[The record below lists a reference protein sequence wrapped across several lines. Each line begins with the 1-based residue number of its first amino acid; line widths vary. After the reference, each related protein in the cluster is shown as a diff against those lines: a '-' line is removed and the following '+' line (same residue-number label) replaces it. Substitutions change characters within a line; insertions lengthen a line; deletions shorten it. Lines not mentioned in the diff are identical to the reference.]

1 MSIRRPSTP
10 GEILARCG
18 TLPAL
23 AAASLVLFCMPQAT
37 LALPQEAQPEV
48 RDPMKPDRTGDNKMR
63 VEVSDQNTVDMAV
76 KNEDIESVLEMLQF
90 QSERNIVLSKNVTG
104 KVSATIKNATFDE
117 ALEAILYPNGWN
129 YVVQGNFI
137 YVFTQEEYAQR
148 QKALLKREYKVVRLN
163 YLNAEDAKEFVSMLL
178 SKDGGE
184 IQVNKSSKE
193 FAINDKS
200 PVGKDDYA
208 LSATLVIY
216 DYPEHISAI
225 ETLLTQLD
233 TKPQQVLVEATI
245 LQCSLNEANAFGV
258 DFSIIADMDFTD
270 FINIGGP
277 LSAANNLIR
286 GGTGAAN
293 QGFSPAD
300 NKGVAIGSTPGNTTG
315 PGTFKAG
322 IVTGDVSI
330 FVRML
335 DQVTD
340 TVVLSNPKVLAL
352 NRQPSRVLVG
362 KRVGYLSTTSTDT
375 STTQS
380 VEFLDTGTQLY
391 FRPFVSDDGNIRM
404 ELKPQVSIADI
415 RTVTDAGG
423 AAVTIP
429 DEVTQELTTNV
440 NVRDGQT
447 IVLGGLFSE
456 SSTFTRRQV
465 PWFGDIP
472 IIGAAFRGHDDST
485 VRSEII
491 FMITPSIVSDASI
504 ASAAAQAEGDIE
516 RIRAGTRQGLL
527 PWSRERMTSALNVEA
542 ERAARDGDTE
552 KALWLAQRSLAL
564 NPHQPAVY
572 QIREKITSEREFW
585 PNPSLLDGMVGAEAD
600 RRAARM
606 GEIKPAAEPSKYG
619 TPWNHRKLP
628 KESTGGGGSS
638 MNNTGDFAPGASSN
652 NTTTVASSNDNNNN
666 NNNNNNSSNSNAT
679 ASADERLQ
687 MAPPRTIASTA
698 VEKEAAVAHTQSNL
712 STLRSQLEIYS
723 VMHDGKVAQLGS
735 GGQNGWQPLF
745 EMNLISEQPDNKY
758 VGGENARKVVVGSAP
773 DTRFHADYGWI
784 FNPQTGQLWAA
795 AFNAEGKPLTPGT
808 TAQANAHS
816 GRSKFDQAGW
826 AAWFGFTSD
835 EMTQFMNQLEGTQ
848 TTGVNT
854 DSTGNNK

>member
-1 MSIRRPSTP
+1 MSIRRLSTP

-18 TLPAL
+18 KLPAV
-23 AAASLVLFCMPQAT
+23 AAASLVLSCVPCVASAQTDA
-37 LALPQEAQPEV
+37 AQPEV
-48 RDPMKPDRTGDNKMR
+48 RDPMKPDRSGDKKMK
-63 VEVSDQNTVDMAV
+63 VEVTDQQTVDMAV

-104 KVSATIKNATFDE
+104 KVSATIKNATFDQ

-193 FAINDKS
+193 FVINDKA

-216 DYPEHISAI
+216 DYPEHIGAI

-245 LQCSLNEANAFGV
+245 LQCSLTEANAFGV
-258 DFSIIADMDFTD
+258 DFSIIADMDFSD

-286 GGTGAAN
+286 GGTGATG
-293 QGFSPAD
+293 QGLSPAD
-300 NKGVAIGSTPGNTTG
+300 NKGMAIGSTPGNTAG

-330 FVRML
+330 FVKML

-340 TVVLSNPKVLAL
+340 TVVLSNPKILAL

-362 KRVGYLSTTSTDT
+362 KRVGYLSTTATDT

-415 RTVTDAGG
+415 RTVTDSGG
-423 AAVTIP
+423 VAVTIP
-429 DEVTQELTTNV
+429 DEITQELTTNV

-456 SSTFTRRQV
+456 NSTFTRRQV
-465 PWFGDIP
+465 PFLGDIP

-485 VRSEII
+485 TRSEII

-542 ERAARDGDTE
+542 ERAARDGDIE
-552 KALWLAQRSLAL
+552 KALWLSQRSLAL
-564 NPHQPAVY
+564 NPHQPSVY
-572 QIREKITSEREFW
+572 QIREKITSEREVW
-585 PNPSLLDGMVGAEAD
+585 PNPSLLDGMVGAEAT
-600 RRAARM
+600 RRASKLN
-606 GEIKPAAEPSKYG
+606 EITPATEPSKYG
-619 TPWNHRKLP
+619 TPWNHKKIP
-628 KESTGGGGSS
+628 QEPTGGKGGSS
-638 MNNTGDFAPGASSN
+638 MNTGERSFMSSASRNSST
-652 NTTTVASSNDNNNN
+652 NTTTT
-666 NNNNNNSSNSNAT
+666 NAT
-679 ASADERLQ
+679 TSTRGAATAQAGKTDTRAST
-687 MAPPRTIASTA
+687 PPRTIATTA
-698 VEKEAAVAHTQSNL
+698 VEKEAAAGLTQTNL
-712 STLRSQLEIYS
+712 KSLRSQVEIYT
-723 VMHDGKVAQLGS
+723 VMRDGEVPQLGN
-735 GGQNGWQPLF
+735 GGNDGWQPLID
-745 EMNLISEQPDNKY
+745 MNLITKVPANEY
-758 VGGENARKVVVGSAP
+758 VGGKNANKVVMGTSP
-773 DTRFHADYGWI
+773 DTKFHADYGWI
-784 FNPQTGQLWAA
+784 FNHQTGQLWAA
-795 AFNAEGKPLTPGT
+795 GFDLNDKPLTPST
-808 TAQANAHS
+808 PDNATAQS
-816 GRSKFDQAGW
+816 GRGTFDQAGW
-826 AAWFGFTSD
+826 AAWFGFNTAEMD
-835 EMTQFMNQLEGTQ
+835 EFMKTLGTTQ
-848 TTGVNT
+848 TTGAPT
-854 DSTGNNK
+854 ESTNNNR

>member
-1 MSIRRPSTP
+1 MSIRRLNTP
-10 GEILARCG
+10 GEVLSRCG
-18 TLPAL
+18 KLPAL
-23 AAASLVLFCMPQAT
+23 AAASALLACLPCAAFAQAE
-37 LALPQEAQPEV
+37 AAQPEV
-48 RDPMKPDRTGDNKMR
+48 RDPMKPSRTGDNKMK

-104 KVSATIKNATFDE
+104 KVSATIKNATFDQ

-193 FAINDKS
+193 FVINDKS

-225 ETLLTQLD
+225 EALLTQLD

-277 LSAANNLIR
+277 LSAANNLIK

-293 QGFSPAD
+293 QGFSPSD
-300 NKGVAIGSTPGNTTG
+300 NKGVAIGSTPGNTSG

-330 FVRML
+330 FVKML

-362 KRVGYLSTTSTDT
+362 KRVGYLSTTATDT

-429 DEVTQELTTNV
+429 DEITQELTTNV

-447 IVLGGLFSE
+447 IVLGGLFTE
-456 SSTFTRRQV
+456 NSTFTRRQV
-465 PWFGDIP
+465 PFLGDIP
-472 IIGAAFRGHDDST
+472 LIGAAFRGHDDST

-491 FMITPSIVSDASI
+491 FMITPNIVSDASI
-504 ASAAAQAEGDIE
+504 AAAAAQAEGDLE

-552 KALWLAQRSLAL
+552 KALWLSQRSLAL
-564 NPHQPAVY
+564 NPHQPSVY
-572 QIREKITSEREFW
+572 QIREKITSEKEVW
-585 PNPSLLDGMVGAEAD
+585 PNPSLLDNMVGAEASK
-600 RRAARM
+600 RAGRLN
-606 GEIKPAAEPSKYG
+606 EVKPATEPSKYG
-619 TPWNHRKLP
+619 TPWNHRKIP
-628 KESTGGGGSS
+628 GESTGDGKSS
-638 MNNTGDFAPGASSN
+638 MNTTPSAAPVTSTAAQTSPARAATAAPATP
-652 NTTTVASSNDNNNN
+652 TTTSTS
-666 NNNNNNSSNSNAT
+666 T
-679 ASADERLQ
+679 
-687 MAPPRTIASTA
+687 PPRTIATTA
-698 VEKEAAVAHTQSNL
+698 VEKESAAGLTQNTL
-712 STLRSQLEIYS
+712 KTLRNQVEIFT
-723 VMHDGKVAQLGS
+723 VMHDGKLPTLGA
-735 GGQNGWQPLF
+735 GGHDGWQPLYD
-745 EMNLISEQPDNKY
+745 MNLITKLPSNDY
-758 VGGENARKVVVGSAP
+758 VGGKNAGKVVVGTAP
-773 DTRFHADYGWI
+773 DSGFHADYGWI
-784 FNPQTGQLWAA
+784 FNPATGQLWAA
-795 AFNAEGKPLTPGT
+795 GFDANDKPLTPST
-808 TAQANAHS
+808 PTAGAAQT
-816 GRSKFDQAGW
+816 GRKGFDQAGW
-826 AAWFGFTSD
+826 AAWFGFTPA
-835 EMTQFMNQLEGTQ
+835 EMDQFMNSLGTTQ
-848 TTGVNT
+848 TTGVPT
-854 DSTGNNK
+854 ESGTQQR

>member
-1 MSIRRPSTP
+1 MSIRRPNTP

-18 TLPAL
+18 NLPAV
-23 AAASLVLFCMPQAT
+23 AAASLVLFCLPGAA
-37 LALPQEAQPEV
+37 LAQGEAAQPEV
-48 RDPMKPDRTGDNKMR
+48 RDPMKPDRSGDNKMQ
-63 VEVSDQNTVDMAV
+63 VEVSEQNTVNITV
-76 KNEDIESVLEMLQF
+76 KNEDIESVLEMLQLE
-90 QSERNIVLSKNVTG
+90 SERNIVLSKNVTG

-184 IQVNKSSKE
+184 IQVNKASKE
-193 FAINDKS
+193 FAIGENT

-216 DYPEHISAI
+216 DYPENIAAV
-225 ETLLTQLD
+225 ETLLGQLD

-258 DFSIIADMDFTD
+258 DFSIIADMEFTD

-277 LSAANNLIR
+277 LSAANNLIK

-293 QGFSPAD
+293 QGLSPSD
-300 NKGVAIGSTPGNTTG
+300 NQGTAITSTPGNTSG
-315 PGTFKAG
+315 PGTLKLG
-322 IVTGDVSI
+322 VVTDDVSI

-335 DQVTD
+335 DEVTD
-340 TVVLSNPKVLAL
+340 TVVLSNPKILAL

-391 FRPFVSDDGNIRM
+391 FRPFVSEDGNIRM

-429 DEVTQELTTNV
+429 DEITQELTTNV

-447 IVLGGLFSE
+447 IVLGGLFTE
-456 SSTFTRRQV
+456 DSSFTRRQV
-465 PWFGDIP
+465 PWLGDIP
-472 IIGAAFRGHDDST
+472 IIGAAFRGNEDST

-504 ASAAAQAEGDIE
+504 ASAAAQAESDIE

-564 NPHQPAVY
+564 NPLQPSVY
-572 QIREKITSEREFW
+572 EIREKITSEKEIW
-585 PNPSLLDGMVGAEAD
+585 PNPSLLDGMLGEEAAK
-600 RRAARM
+600 RAARM
-606 GEIKPAAEPSKYG
+606 NEVKPATEPSKYG

-628 KESTGGGGSS
+628 KVKTEGATSQ
-638 MNNTGDFAPGASSN
+638 NTAQPEAAVQTQTAAAAPASEPAETTAS
-652 NTTTVASSNDNNNN
+652 TTTPAASKG
-666 NNNNNNSSNSNAT
+666 
-679 ASADERLQ
+679 EQ
-687 MAPPRTIASTA
+687 APPRTIVTTA
-698 VEKEAAVAHTQSNL
+698 IDKQAAAGTTKTSL
-712 STLRSQLEIYS
+712 TTLRSQIEIYS
-723 VMHDGKVAQLGS
+723 VMQDGKLPTLGN
-735 GGQNGWQPLF
+735 GGHDGWQPLF
-745 EMNLISEQPDNKY
+745 DMNLVSKVPANEY
-758 VGGENARKVVVGSAP
+758 VGGKNATKIVTGTRA
-773 DTRFHADYGWI
+773 DTKFHADYGWI
-784 FNPQTGQLWAA
+784 YNPKTGELWAA
-795 AFNAEGKPLTPGT
+795 GFDASDNPLVPSTPSRP
-808 TAQANAHS
+808 AANT
-816 GRSKFDQAGW
+816 GRSAFDQAGW
-826 AAWFGFTSD
+826 AAWFGFTSE
-835 EMTQFMNQLEGTQ
+835 EMSEFMNDLNTTQ
-848 TTGVNT
+848 TTGVPT
-854 DSTGNNK
+854 DTTTGNK

>member
-1 MSIRRPSTP
+1 MSIRRPNTP

-18 TLPAL
+18 NLPAM
-23 AAASLVLFCMPQAT
+23 AAASLVLSCMPCAA
-37 LALPQEAQPEV
+37 LAQGEAAQPEV
-48 RDPMKPDRTGDNKMR
+48 RDPMKPDRSGENKMQ
-63 VEVSDQNTVDMAV
+63 VEVTDQNVVNMAV

-184 IQVNKSSKE
+184 IQVNKSTAD
-193 FAINDKS
+193 FALSEDT
-200 PVGKDDYA
+200 PTGKDDYA

-216 DYPEHISAI
+216 DYPENISAV

-277 LSAANNLIR
+277 LSAANNLIK
-286 GGTGAAN
+286 GGSGAAN
-293 QGFSPAD
+293 QGFSPSD
-300 NKGVAIGSTPGNTTG
+300 NQGVAIGSTPGNTSG

-322 IVTGDVSI
+322 IVSGDVSI
-330 FVRML
+330 FVKML

-340 TVVLSNPKVLAL
+340 TVVLSNPKILAL

-362 KRVGYLSTTSTDT
+362 KRVGYLSTTATDT
-375 STTQS
+375 STTQT

-429 DEVTQELTTNV
+429 DELTQELTTNV

-456 SSTFTRRQV
+456 NSTFSRRQV
-465 PWFGDIP
+465 PFLGDIP

-504 ASAAAQAEGDIE
+504 ASAAHQAENDIE

-527 PWSRERMTSALNVEA
+527 PWSRERMTSALNVES

-564 NPHQPAVY
+564 NPYQPSVY
-572 QIREKITSEREFW
+572 EIREKITSEREVW
-585 PNPSLLDGMVGAEAD
+585 PNPSLLDGMVGDEAAK
-600 RRAARM
+600 RAARM
-606 GEIKPAAEPSKYG
+606 NEIKPETTPSKYG
-619 TPWNHRKLP
+619 TPWNAKKIP
-628 KESTGGGGSS
+628 TEKIEGGSS
-638 MNNTGDFAPGASSN
+638 MNTEHNRSTTTVAAATATTTGTPSHTPVANTNSGTN
-652 NTTTVASSNDNNNN
+652 NTTTFAQKSEN
-666 NNNNNNSSNSNAT
+666 
-679 ASADERLQ
+679 
-687 MAPPRTIASTA
+687 PPRTIVSTA
-698 VEKEAAVAHTQSNL
+698 VEKEAAADRTQSEL
-712 STLRSQLEIYS
+712 KTLRSQVEVFS
-723 VMHDGKVAQLGS
+723 VMHDGKLPQLGT
-735 GGQNGWQPLF
+735 GGQDGWQPLF
-745 EMNLISEQPDNKY
+745 DMNLVSKLPANEY
-758 VGGENARKVVVGSAP
+758 VSGKNASKIVMGTKP
-773 DTRFHADYGWI
+773 DTKFHTDYGWI
-784 FNPQTGQLWAA
+784 FNAETGELWAA
-795 AFNAEGKPLTPGT
+795 SFNASDEPLTPST
-808 TAQANAHS
+808 PKKAATAQA
-816 GRSKFDQAGW
+816 GRSGFDKAGW
-826 AAWFGFTSD
+826 AAWFGFTTS
-835 EMTQFMNQLEGTQ
+835 EMDTFMNDLGTSQ
-848 TTGVNT
+848 TTGVDT
-854 DSTGNNK
+854 DSTNNNK